1 MPGRIV
7 RFLIALACLVPLAGC
22 GLSAG
27 AGAGLGI
34 GTNVLALTT
43 IHRTIPDAVVSLV
56 TGKDCSMV
64 RLDNGKSYCR
74 HPHPLPQPPP
84 YCTQTIGQ
92 TTCWSNPA
100 QLPDHAPQV
109 ASGPYQLTP
118 AQLANRDRRW
128 P

>member
-1 MPGRIV
+1 MV
-7 RFLIALACLVPLAGC
+7 RLIALLLLIPLAGC

-27 AGAGLGI
+27 ADAGIGI

-43 IHRTIPDAVVSLV
+43 IHRTIPDAVISLV

-74 HPHPLPQPPP
+74 HPHPLPPPPP
-84 YCTQTIGQ
+84 YCTQTLGNA
-92 TTCWSNPA
+92 TCWSDPA

-109 ASGPYQLTP
+109 AAGPYRLTA
-118 AQLANRDRRW
+118 AQLANRDRGW